1 MALTRYRRTN
11 FRPATLATIEQAN
24 AILEEYSN
32 QGLVLT
38 LRQLY
43 YQFVARGL
51 LPENTQRQYDR
62 LQSICNDAR
71 MAGVMDWDHLIDRTR
86 NLVERNRW
94 DSPAAMVKWAAERF
108 HKDLWK
114 PQKRRM
120 EVWVE
125 KDAAIGVIEGVCHA
139 ADIPYFSS
147 RGYTSVSEMY
157 SAAQRIRWAIEAGEQ
172 VLVLH
177 IGDHDPSGVDM
188 SRDIE
193 DRLREMISMDWAGL
207 NMGTGQHTR
216 ASIRQSMLRRI
227 AERRASA
234 TDTRADID
242 DRFEELVENGAVP
255 WQLKRI
261 ALTYEQ
267 VLQYN
272 PPPNW
277 AKQSDARYRSY
288 VEKTGLTDSWELDA
302 LEPSVLQ
309 GLIVDEIEA
318 WQDEDIWAD
327 TVHQMEKDREL
338 LTKVSQH
345 WDEIKENLS

>member
-1 MALTRYRRTN
+1 MALTRYRRIN

-24 AILEEYSN
+24 DILDTYAA

-51 LPENTQRQYDR
+51 LDQPGGWYDDPVEGTNNKRNYDR

-71 MAGVMDWDHLIDRTR
+71 MAGVMDWDYLVDRTR

-114 PQKRRM
+114 PQKRRL

-125 KDAAIGVIEGVCHA
+125 KDAAIGVIEGVCHS
-139 ADIPYFSS
+139 ADVPYFSS

-157 SAAQRIRWAIEAGEQ
+157 SAAQRVRWAIEAGEQ
-172 VLVLH
+172 VLILH

-193 DRLREMISMDWAGL
+193 DRLREMISQDWAGL
-207 NMGTGQHTR
+207 HMGPGQHTR
-216 ASIRQSMLRRI
+216 GSIRRSML
-227 AERRASA
+227 AHMESEGHNDNLNDHSA
-234 TDTRADID
+234 
-242 DRFEELVENGAVP
+242 P

-267 VLQYN
+267 VQQYN
-272 PPPNW
+272 PPPNF
-277 AKQSDARYRSY
+277 AKQSDARYRAY
-288 VEKTGLTDSWELDA
+288 VEQTGLTDSWELDA

-309 GLIVDEIEA
+309 GLIVNEIEA
-318 WQDEDIWAD
+318 WQDEDLWAD
-327 TVHQMEKDREL
+327 TVHEMEKDREL
-338 LTKVSQH
+338 LTKVSENWTQ
-345 WDEIKENLS
+345 IKENLS